1 MALTPN
7 KIARTVAA
15 DFHKDMTTVPG
26 KEDLARKINEAA
38 VKESIRNIVLT
49 NRGERPFQPEFGCD
63 VRKMLFENATM
74 QTFDLVKT
82 VIQDAIDL
90 YEPRC
95 ELMGVDVTGDIDSN
109 AINIAIVFRLINTD
123 TPTKFNIILNRVR

>member
-7 KIARTVAA
+7 NISRIVAA
-15 DFHKDMTTVPG
+15 DFHKDMTIVPG
-26 KEDLARKINEAA
+26 KEDLARKMNEQA

-49 NRGERPFQPEFGCD
+49 NKGERPFQPELGCN
-63 VRKMLFENATM
+63 VRKMLFDNATP

-109 AINIAIVFRLINTD
+109 AINISIVFRLINTD
-123 TPTKFNIILNRVR
+123 TPTKFNIILDRVR

>member
-38 VKESIRNIVLT
+38 VKESIRNIILT

-95 ELMGVDVTGDIDSN
+95 ELMGVDVTGDVDSN

>member
-1 MALTPN
+1 
-7 KIARTVAA
+7 
-15 DFHKDMTTVPG
+15 
-26 KEDLARKINEAA
+26 
-38 VKESIRNIVLT
+38 
-49 NRGERPFQPEFGCD
+49 
-63 VRKMLFENATM
+63 MLFENATM

-95 ELMGVDVTGDIDSN
+95 ELMGVDVTGDVDSN

>member
-38 VKESIRNIVLT
+38 VKESIRNIILT

-82 VIQDAIDL
+82 VIQDAIDI

-95 ELMGVDVTGDIDSN
+95 ELMGVDVTGDVDSN

>member
-82 VIQDAIDL
+82 VIQDAIDI

-95 ELMGVDVTGDIDSN
+95 ELMGVDVTGDVDSN
-109 AINIAIVFRLINTD
+109 AINIAIVCRLINTD

>member
-7 KIARTVAA
+7 RTERIVAA

>member
-95 ELMGVDVTGDIDSN
+95 ELMGVDVTGDVDSN

>member
-82 VIQDAIDL
+82 VIQDAIDI

-95 ELMGVDVTGDIDSN
+95 ELMGVDVTGDVDSN

>member
-95 ELMGVDVTGDIDSN
+95 ELMGVDVTGDVDSN
-109 AINIAIVFRLINTD
+109 AINITIVFRLINTD